1 MSAKNAGLTWLSAGL
16 MLGSSL
22 FVAPVLAE
30 IQVGFVHVSKVLDQA
45 PQKEQANQKLEKEF
59 APRND
64 KIVEQQKALIK
75 LEEELVRD
83 AEIMSADRRRSA
95 ELEVIRLKR
104 DIKRMR
110 EEFNEDFSLRRNE
123 ELRKLQRSV
132 AQAIDKVANDEKYDL
147 VVSEGVLFASKRVDI
162 SVKVLDLLKSQADQ

>member
-1 MSAKNAGLTWLSAGL
+1 MRDKNVNWLSAGL
-16 MLGSSL
+16 LIVSAA
-22 FVAPVLAE
+22 FATPALAE
-30 IQVGFVHVSKVLDQA
+30 IRVGFVHVSKVLDQA

-64 KIVEQQKALIK
+64 KIVEQQKELVK

-83 AEIMSADRRRSA
+83 AEIMSAERRRNA
-95 ELEVIRLKR
+95 ELEVVRLKR

-123 ELRKLQRSV
+123 ELRKLQRAV

-162 SVKVLDLLKSQADQ
+162 SVKVLDLLKSEADK

>member
-16 MLGSSL
+16 LLGSSL

>member
-1 MSAKNAGLTWLSAGL
+1 MSGKNVGLTWLSAGL
-16 MLGSSL
+16 LLGSTL
-22 FVAPVLAE
+22 FAAPVLAE
-30 IQVGFVHVSKVLDQA
+30 IRVGFVHVSKVLDQA

-64 KIVEQQKALIK
+64 KIVEQQKELIK

-83 AEIMSADRRRSA
+83 AEIMSAERRRNA
-95 ELEVIRLKR
+95 ELEVVRLKR

-123 ELRKLQRSV
+123 ELRKLQRAV

-162 SVKVLDLLKSQADQ
+162 SVKVLDLLKSQADK

>member
-1 MSAKNAGLTWLSAGL
+1 MRDKNVSWLSAGL
-16 MLGSSL
+16 LIVSTA
-22 FVAPVLAE
+22 FATPALAE
-30 IQVGFVHVSKVLDQA
+30 IRVGFVHVSKVLDQA

-64 KIVEQQKALIK
+64 KIVDQQKELVK

-83 AEIMSADRRRSA
+83 AEIMSAERRRNA
-95 ELEVIRLKR
+95 ELEVVRLKR

-123 ELRKLQRSV
+123 ELRKLQRAV

-162 SVKVLDLLKSQADQ
+162 SVKVLDLLKSEADK

>member
-16 MLGSSL
+16 LLGSSL
-22 FVAPVLAE
+22 FAAPALAE

-162 SVKVLDLLKSQADQ
+162 SIKVLDLLKSQADQ

>member
-1 MSAKNAGLTWLSAGL
+1 MSGKNVGLTWLSAGL
-16 MLGSSL
+16 LLSSSL
-22 FVAPVLAE
+22 FAAPVLAE
-30 IQVGFVHVSKVLDQA
+30 IRVGFVHVSKVLDQA

-64 KIVEQQKALIK
+64 KIVEQQKELIK

-83 AEIMSADRRRSA
+83 AEIMSAERRRNA
-95 ELEVIRLKR
+95 ELEVVRLKR

-123 ELRKLQRSV
+123 ELRKLQRAV

-162 SVKVLDLLKSQADQ
+162 SVKVLDLLKSQADK

>member
-1 MSAKNAGLTWLSAGL
+1 MSRKNVGLTWLSAGL
-16 MLGSSL
+16 LLGGSL
-22 FVAPVLAE
+22 FAAPALAE
-30 IQVGFVHVSKVLDQA
+30 IRVGFVHVSKVLDQA

-64 KIVEQQKALIK
+64 KIVEQQKELVK

-83 AEIMSADRRRSA
+83 AEIMSADRRRNA
-95 ELEVIRLKR
+95 ELEVVRLKR

-123 ELRKLQRSV
+123 ELRKLQRAV

-162 SVKVLDLLKSQADQ
+162 SVKVLDLLKSEADK

>member
-16 MLGSSL
+16 LLVSSL
-22 FVAPVLAE
+22 FAAPVLAE
-30 IQVGFVHVSKVLDQA
+30 IRVGFVHVSKVLDQA
-45 PQKEQANQKLEKEF
+45 PQKELANQKLEKEF

-64 KIVEQQKALIK
+64 KIVEQQKELIK

-83 AEIMSADRRRSA
+83 AEIMSAERRRNA
-95 ELEVIRLKR
+95 ELEVVRLKR

-123 ELRKLQRSV
+123 ELRKLQRAV

-162 SVKVLDLLKSQADQ
+162 SVKVLDLLKSQADK